1 MLRRRGR
8 GRTDLPPLAEEEVYA
23 RSYGERSDEVTNVKR
38 RDPEPEP
45 EPSPEPE
52 AKATRLSD
60 RSLRD
65 AFRARLERRD
75 DS

>member
-1 MLRRRGR
+1 MLRRRSR

-45 EPSPEPE
+45 ERKTEPGQR
-52 AKATRLSD
+52 AARLSD

-75 DS
+75 DT

>member
-1 MLRRRGR
+1 MLRRRS
-8 GRTDLPPLAEEEVYA
+8 RTQLPPLAEEDVYA
-23 RSYGERSDEVTNVKR
+23 RSYGDRSDDVTNVRR

-45 EPSPEPE
+45 ETP
-52 AKATRLSD
+52 KRMSD

-65 AFRARLERRD
+65 AFRARLEKRD

>member
-1 MLRRRGR
+1 VLRRRGR

-45 EPSPEPE
+45 EQAP
-52 AKATRLSD
+52 RLSD

>member
-1 MLRRRGR
+1 VLRRRS
-8 GRTDLPPLAEEEVYA
+8 RTQLPPLAEADVYA
-23 RSYGERSDEVTNVKR
+23 RSYGDRSDDVTNVKR

-45 EPSPEPE
+45 ETP
-52 AKATRLSD
+52 KRMSD

-65 AFRARLERRD
+65 AFRARLEKRD

>member
-38 RDPEPEP
+38 REPEPEP
-45 EPSPEPE
+45 EPQE
-52 AKATRLSD
+52 KATARLSD